1 MWAIGR
7 EAETKKIGLDKA
19 GVQVDRIG
27 KIHTVMERTNVPHI
41 YAIGD
46 IIVVRSLSLSFIPLL
61 AFLFLIYLF
70 VFIYLFPFL

>member
-1 MWAIGR
+1 VQEEYDTVMWAIGR

-19 GVQVDRIG
+19 GVQLDRIG

-46 IIVVRSLSLSFIPLL
+46 IIVVRSLHALL
-61 AFLFLIYLF
+61 QPTPLFLLDAHDD
-70 VFIYLFPFL
+70 

>member
-46 IIVVRSLSLSFIPLL
+46 IIVVRFFFFFCSS
-61 AFLFLIYLF
+61 IYLF
-70 VFIYLFPFL
+70 I

>member
-46 IIVVRSLSLSFIPLL
+46 IIVVRFF
-61 AFLFLIYLF
+61 AVLFLIYR
-70 VFIYLFPFL
+70 ISISY